1 MCYIYSN
8 DVMTTEF
15 LVIQSIKTQTG
26 IRIEDVGQPTILVL
40 LVLANLLN
48 NNILFRVAA
57 FCSWDRRPIKIA
69 ANDMTADTFKNL
81 NLPIE

>member
-26 IRIEDVGQPTILVL
+26 IRIEDVGQPTTLVL

-48 NNILFRVAA
+48 NKILFRLAA